1 MRNKKL
7 ETFLKNVDKGI
18 YKNCYI
24 KLKLDKKG
32 FVVKLSIEQEIDE
45 NENEKMSG

>member
-24 KLKLDKKG
+24 KLKLDKNG
-32 FVVKLSIEQEIDE
+32 FVVKLSIEKDIEVEE
-45 NENEKMSG
+45 NW

>member
-7 ETFLKNVDKGI
+7 ETFLKKVDKGI

-24 KLKLDKKG
+24 KLKLDKNG

-45 NENEKMSG
+45 KENQ